1 MTDNQVQIH
10 LLVGIRGLT
19 LLVFYTETDC
29 WQFRFLSLGGAVF
42 GERKIY
48 FTAQALNKPDVN
60 GLIKILRI
68 ESAVCKPKK

>member
-1 MTDNQVQIH
+1 MTDNQVKIH

-48 FTAQALNKPDVN
+48 FTAQAAEQAGREWIYKDF
-60 GLIKILRI
+60 
-68 ESAVCKPKK
+68 ED

>member
-1 MTDNQVQIH
+1 MTDNQVKIH

-48 FTAQALNKPDVN
+48 FTAQAAEQA
-60 GLIKILRI
+60 GR
-68 ESAVCKPKK
+68 ESIYKDFLD

>member
-48 FTAQALNKPDVN
+48 FTAQAAEQAGREWINKDF
-60 GLIKILRI
+60 
-68 ESAVCKPKK
+68 ED

>member
-1 MTDNQVQIH
+1 MTDNQVKIH

-48 FTAQALNKPDVN
+48 FTAQAAEQAGREWIYKDF
-60 GLIKILRI
+60 
-68 ESAVCKPKK
+68 E

>member
-1 MTDNQVQIH
+1 MTDNQVKIH

-48 FTAQALNKPDVN
+48 FTAQAAEQAGREWIYRDF
-60 GLIKILRI
+60 
-68 ESAVCKPKK
+68 ED